1 MVELGNHWDTLLQE
15 EFHKEYYLRLRH
27 FLKQEYAN
35 RKVYPKM
42 EDIFNA
48 VKTTDYPDVSVV
60 ILGQDPY
67 HGTNQAHGFAF
78 SVQPG
83 VLVPPSLQNIYQEL
97 HDDIG
102 CFIPNNGYLLSWA
115 QQGVL
120 LLNTVLTVRA
130 GQANSH
136 KGMGWEC
143 FTDKIISLLNDRQ
156 EPVVF
161 LLWGNN
167 ALSKQPLITNPQH
180 TILRAPHP
188 SPFSASRGFFGC
200 RHFSKTNDILVKS
213 GRRPIDWQ
221 IQNR

>member
-1 MVELGNHWDTLLQE
+1 MVTLGNHWDALLQD

-35 RKVYPKM
+35 RRIYPKM
-42 EDIFNA
+42 DDIFNA

-67 HGTNQAHGFAF
+67 HGPNQAHGFAF
-78 SVQPG
+78 SVQPN
-83 VLVPPSLQNIYQEL
+83 VPVPPSLQNIYQEL
-97 HDDIG
+97 HDDVG
-102 CFIPNNGYLLSWA
+102 CYIPNNGYLLSWA
-115 QQGVL
+115 EQGVL

-136 KGMGWEC
+136 KGMGWEI

-156 EPVVF
+156 EPVIF

-167 ALSKQPLITNPQH
+167 ALSKQSLITNKRH
-180 TILRAPHP
+180 AVLRAPHP

-200 RHFSKTNDILVKS
+200 RHFSKANAILEQLDRK
-213 GRRPIDWQ
+213 PIDWQ
-221 IQNR
+221 IKNR